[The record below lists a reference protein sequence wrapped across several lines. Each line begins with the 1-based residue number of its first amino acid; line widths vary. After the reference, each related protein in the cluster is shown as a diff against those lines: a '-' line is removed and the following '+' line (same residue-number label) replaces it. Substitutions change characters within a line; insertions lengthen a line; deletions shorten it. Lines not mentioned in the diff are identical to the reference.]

1 VSSFEWIIIPVTC
14 HGSCITNWA
23 AKVENKGLR
32 LKLEDLDASHPYLAE
47 RGIRKETAEEFG
59 IGYFSGAGS
68 MADRIVIPIHNE
80 RGLLLAYAGR
90 SIDGSAPKYKFS
102 AGFHKSQVL
111 YNLRRAIEGNL
122 EARPSVAVVE
132 GFFDCIKVHEAGFRC
147 VALMDS
153 SLSQE
158 QGELLD
164 RHFAHVVLLFD
175 GDEAGRA
182 ATDECLLR
190 LGRRLW
196 TKAITLPKGKQ
207 PDQLSRDE
215 LQDLLAPKH
224 SPKYASVVHGWHK
237 R

>member
-1 VSSFEWIIIPVTC
+1 MSL
-14 HGSCITNWA
+14 
-23 AKVENKGLR
+23 KVENKVLR
-32 LKLEDLDASHPYLAE
+32 LKFQDVDASHPYLAE

-59 IGYFSGAGS
+59 IGYFSGSGS
-68 MADRIVIPIHNE
+68 MADRIVIPIHSE
-80 RGLLLAYAGR
+80 RGMVLAYAGR

-102 AGFHKSQVL
+102 VGFHRSQVL
-111 YNLRRAIEGNL
+111 YNLGRAIEGNL

-147 VALMDS
+147 VALMGS

-158 QGELLD
+158 QEKLLD

-182 ATDECLLR
+182 ATDECLLK

-196 TKAITLPKGKQ
+196 TKAITLPEGKQ

-224 SPKYASVVHGWHK
+224 SPKYTSVMRGWDK

>member
-1 VSSFEWIIIPVTC
+1 MV
-14 HGSCITNWA
+14 
-23 AKVENKGLR
+23 LR
-32 LKLEDLDASHPYLAE
+32 LKLQAVDASHPYLAE

-59 IGYFSGAGS
+59 LGYFSGRGS
-68 MADRIVIPIHNE
+68 MADRIVIPIHNKS
-80 RGLLLAYAGR
+80 GLLAYAGR

-147 VALMDS
+147 VALMGS

-164 RHFAHVVLLFD
+164 RHFSHVVLLFD

-182 ATDECLLR
+182 ATDGCR
-190 LGRRLW
+190 AQRASRRF
-196 TKAITLPKGKQ
+196 
-207 PDQLSRDE
+207 R
-215 LQDLLAPKH
+215 
-224 SPKYASVVHGWHK
+224 

>member
-1 VSSFEWIIIPVTC
+1 MSL
-14 HGSCITNWA
+14 
-23 AKVENKGLR
+23 KVENKVLR
-32 LKLEDLDASHPYLAE
+32 LKLQDLDTSHPYLAE
-47 RGIRKETAEEFG
+47 RGMRKETAEEFG
-59 IGYFSGAGS
+59 IGYFSGRGS

-80 RGLLLAYAGR
+80 RGVLLGYAGR

-102 AGFHKSQVL
+102 PGFYKSRLL

-122 EARPSVAVVE
+122 DARPSVAIVE

-147 VALMDS
+147 VALMGS

-164 RHFAHVVLLFD
+164 KHFAHVVLLFD

-182 ATDECLLR
+182 ATDECLLK

-196 TKAITLPKGKQ
+196 TKAITLPEGKQ

-224 SPKYASVVHGWHK
+224 SPKYTSVIHAWHK